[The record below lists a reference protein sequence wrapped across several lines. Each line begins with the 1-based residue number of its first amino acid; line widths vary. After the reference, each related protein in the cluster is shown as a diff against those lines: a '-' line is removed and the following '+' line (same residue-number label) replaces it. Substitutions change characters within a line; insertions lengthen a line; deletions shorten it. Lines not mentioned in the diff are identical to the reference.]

1 MRPENQRAAALLR
14 EDFRGLTFEA
24 FEKQA
29 ANLPYGT
36 AEEVAQ
42 RIIAQAEHAGANMVQ
57 IGLNRG
63 AMPHALFMNQIER
76 FAKEVLPLLQ
86 AHRVTRV
93 RAAEM
98 AAA

>member
-1 MRPENQRAAALLR
+1 ML
-14 EDFRGLTFEA
+14 FRS
-24 FEKQA
+24 EKQA

-63 AMPHALFMNQIER
+63 AMPHEMFIEQIRR
-76 FAKEVLPLLQ
+76 FAADVMPALQ
-86 AHRVTRV
+86 AHEVKQV
-93 RAAEM
+93 RAVEE
-98 AAA
+98 AA

>member
-14 EDFRGLTFEA
+14 QDFRGLTQEA

-29 ANLPYGT
+29 ESLPYGT
-36 AEEVAQ
+36 AREVAE

-76 FAKEVLPLLQ
+76 FAREVLPILQ

-93 RAAEM
+93 PAAEAL
-98 AAA
+98 AA